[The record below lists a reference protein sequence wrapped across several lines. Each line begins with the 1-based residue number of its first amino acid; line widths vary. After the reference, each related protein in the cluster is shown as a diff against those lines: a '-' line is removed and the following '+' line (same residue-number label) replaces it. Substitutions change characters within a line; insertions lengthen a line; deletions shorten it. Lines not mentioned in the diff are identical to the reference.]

1 MSVARQKIFRIRRE
15 YNSWV
20 ANETLEDYALRY
32 TPRTFRKWS
41 EMRVAN
47 TAFGAVSFLALEAIG
62 GAIAL
67 NHGFSTAL
75 WAILVVGII
84 TFLTGLPIS
93 YYAAKYGVD
102 MDLLTRGAGF
112 GYLGSTLTSLIYATF
127 TFIFFAL
134 EAAIMAL
141 ALEMLFGWSLPVCYV
156 ISSLVIIPLVTHG
169 ITLISRLQTW
179 TQPLWLGLWVLPF
192 IAVAW
197 HKPEAYV
204 EFTQLAGRA
213 TGDSDFHWLAFGMA
227 ATVAFSLIVQV
238 GEQVDFLRFLPEKT
252 KENRVR
258 WWTAVLVAG
267 PGWIV
272 PGMLKMLAGA
282 FLAYLALQREVPVE
296 HAIEPTQMY
305 LAGFSE
311 VFGSPAVALWVTV
324 LFVIVSQVKIN
335 VTNAYAGS
343 LAWSNFF
350 ARLTHSHPGRVVWLV
365 FNVIIAVLLMTLG
378 VFGALERVLGLYS
391 NVAIAWVG
399 ALVADLVINK
409 PLGWSPKGIEFKRA
423 YLHDLNP
430 VGLGATLLGAGVAV
444 PAHAGLFGPLLV
456 PWAPFIAL
464 ALSLVAA
471 PAIAWWTKGRYYLA
485 REPHKHWRAG
495 QMVKCSVCENTFEAE
510 DMATCPAY
518 DAPICSLCCTLESR
532 CHDRCKTRSRAAEQ
546 VSDVLTSV
554 LPAYMSRRINFRVGH
569 YLVVL
574 LSLAAL
580 LAFVLGVVYYQEGV
594 VRPELLADHPLPPG
608 ALEGPFVK
616 VYALLLLAA
625 AVCAWWVV
633 LASESRRMAQDDSNR
648 QNQLLQQEI
657 DAHRRTDAALQQA
670 KELAEAAN
678 QAKTRYVAGMTHELR
693 TPLNSIMGYVQILLK
708 DEPSSGARRGP
719 LTTIQRSGEH
729 LSGLIDGLLDLA
741 RIEAGRLRLDPS
753 PVPLLDFLEDVVG
766 MVKPQAEAKGLGFRL
781 ETRGRVPGWVH
792 ADARRLRQILINL
805 TSNAV
810 RFTERGQIT
819 LRLDAR
825 REVLRFEVEDTGIG
839 IAPQDME
846 RIFLPFERGSG
857 GRRSSEPGTGLGL
870 TITHLLTELMGGE
883 LSVRSTMGQG
893 STFSVRL
900 YLREIAAPAQVGHAG
915 GALADATAD
924 PSLRDPSA
932 DPLDRI
938 ARDYRP
944 VVGYSG
950 PRRTLLVVDDQ
961 PIQRQMLAGML
972 MPLGFI
978 VREAASG
985 HECLE
990 SVREAPP
997 DAVLL
1002 DISMD
1007 DMDGWQTA
1015 RALRHSGCTDVPVIM
1030 VSANVFEN
1038 RPENLAAAQAQAF
1051 VAKPVMESELL
1062 DTLGDQLGLHWL
1074 TEASPVRPPADVPP
1088 RPTRRP
1094 LPADAAW
1101 ELHRLARRGNVQA
1114 LAESLANW
1122 REQAPEHA
1130 ERWRQLARWLDA
1142 FELDAIQ
1149 DDLAPDL
1156 MEEQADAP
1164 RP

>member
-1 MSVARQKIFRIRRE
+1 
-15 YNSWV
+15 
-20 ANETLEDYALRY
+20 
-32 TPRTFRKWS
+32 
-41 EMRVAN
+41 
-47 TAFGAVSFLALEAIG
+47 
-62 GAIAL
+62 
-67 NHGFSTAL
+67 
-75 WAILVVGII
+75 
-84 TFLTGLPIS
+84 
-93 YYAAKYGVD
+93 
-102 MDLLTRGAGF
+102 
-112 GYLGSTLTSLIYATF
+112 
-127 TFIFFAL
+127 
-134 EAAIMAL
+134 
-141 ALEMLFGWSLPVCYV
+141 
-156 ISSLVIIPLVTHG
+156 VT
-169 ITLISRLQTW
+169 
-179 TQPLWLGLWVLPF
+179 
-192 IAVAW
+192 
-197 HKPEAYV
+197 
-204 EFTQLAGRA
+204 
-213 TGDSDFHWLAFGMA
+213 
-227 ATVAFSLIVQV
+227 
-238 GEQVDFLRFLPEKT
+238 
-252 KENRVR
+252 
-258 WWTAVLVAG
+258 
-267 PGWIV
+267 
-272 PGMLKMLAGA
+272 
-282 FLAYLALQREVPVE
+282 
-296 HAIEPTQMY
+296 
-305 LAGFSE
+305 
-311 VFGSPAVALWVTV
+311 
-324 LFVIVSQVKIN
+324 
-335 VTNAYAGS
+335 
-343 LAWSNFF
+343 
-350 ARLTHSHPGRVVWLV
+350 
-365 FNVIIAVLLMTLG
+365 
-378 VFGALERVLGLYS
+378 
-391 NVAIAWVG
+391 
-399 ALVADLVINK
+399 
-409 PLGWSPKGIEFKRA
+409 
-423 YLHDLNP
+423 
-430 VGLGATLLGAGVAV
+430 
-444 PAHAGLFGPLLV
+444 
-456 PWAPFIAL
+456 
-464 ALSLVAA
+464 
-471 PAIAWWTKGRYYLA
+471 
-485 REPHKHWRAG
+485 
-495 QMVKCSVCENTFEAE
+495 CSVCENRFESE
-510 DMATCPAY
+510 DMAQCPAY

-546 VSDVLTSV
+546 VSDVLSSV

-569 YLVVL
+569 YLVVF

-594 VRPELLADHPLPPG
+594 VRPELLADHALPPG
-608 ALEGPFVK
+608 TLESPFVK

-708 DEPSSGARRGP
+708 DEPPVGSRRGP

-753 PVPLLDFLEDVVG
+753 PVPLLEFLEDVVG

-781 ETRGRVPGWVH
+781 ETRGRVPAWVH

-839 IAPQDME
+839 IAAQDME

-883 LSVRSTMGQG
+883 LSVQSTMGQG

-900 YLREIAAPAQVGHAG
+900 YLREIAEPVHAPAALPPAGGRHGGDTGGHAHN
-915 GALADATAD
+915 
-924 PSLRDPSA
+924 
-932 DPLDRI
+932 DRI

-944 VVGYSG
+944 VIGYSG

-972 MPLGFI
+972 MPLGFV

-1015 RALRHSGCTDVPVIM
+1015 RAIRQAGCTDVPIVM

-1074 TEASPVRPPADVPP
+1074 TEASPTRAVVAGDATSAPA
-1088 RPTRRP
+1088 TP
-1094 LPADAAW
+1094 LPPDAAW
-1101 ELHRLARRGNVQA
+1101 ELHRLARRGHAQA
-1114 LAESLANW
+1114 LAESLTGW
-1122 REQAPEHA
+1122 RTQSPEHA
-1130 ERWRQLARWLDA
+1130 ARWHRLQTWLEA
-1142 FELDAIQ
+1142 FDLDAIQ
-1149 DDLAPDL
+1149 ADLAPEL
-1156 MEEQADAP
+1156 MEEQADEP
-1164 RP
+1164 RR

>member
-1 MSVARQKIFRIRRE
+1 
-15 YNSWV
+15 
-20 ANETLEDYALRY
+20 
-32 TPRTFRKWS
+32 
-41 EMRVAN
+41 
-47 TAFGAVSFLALEAIG
+47 
-62 GAIAL
+62 
-67 NHGFSTAL
+67 
-75 WAILVVGII
+75 
-84 TFLTGLPIS
+84 
-93 YYAAKYGVD
+93 
-102 MDLLTRGAGF
+102 
-112 GYLGSTLTSLIYATF
+112 
-127 TFIFFAL
+127 
-134 EAAIMAL
+134 
-141 ALEMLFGWSLPVCYV
+141 
-156 ISSLVIIPLVTHG
+156 
-169 ITLISRLQTW
+169 
-179 TQPLWLGLWVLPF
+179 
-192 IAVAW
+192 
-197 HKPEAYV
+197 
-204 EFTQLAGRA
+204 
-213 TGDSDFHWLAFGMA
+213 
-227 ATVAFSLIVQV
+227 
-238 GEQVDFLRFLPEKT
+238 
-252 KENRVR
+252 
-258 WWTAVLVAG
+258 
-267 PGWIV
+267 
-272 PGMLKMLAGA
+272 
-282 FLAYLALQREVPVE
+282 
-296 HAIEPTQMY
+296 
-305 LAGFSE
+305 
-311 VFGSPAVALWVTV
+311 
-324 LFVIVSQVKIN
+324 
-335 VTNAYAGS
+335 
-343 LAWSNFF
+343 
-350 ARLTHSHPGRVVWLV
+350 
-365 FNVIIAVLLMTLG
+365 
-378 VFGALERVLGLYS
+378 
-391 NVAIAWVG
+391 
-399 ALVADLVINK
+399 
-409 PLGWSPKGIEFKRA
+409 
-423 YLHDLNP
+423 
-430 VGLGATLLGAGVAV
+430 V
-444 PAHAGLFGPLLV
+444 PAHAGLLGDVLV

-464 ALSLVAA
+464 ALSLAAA

-485 REPHKHWRAG
+485 RAPQTPWRPG
-495 QMVKCSVCENTFEAE
+495 QLVHCSVCENAFEAE

-546 VSDVLTSV
+546 VSDVLSSV

-569 YLVVL
+569 YLVVF

-594 VRPELLADHPLPPG
+594 VRPELLADHTLPPG
-608 ALEGPFVK
+608 ALESPFVK

-708 DEPSSGARRGP
+708 DEPAVGPRRGP

-753 PVPLLDFLEDVVG
+753 PVPLLEFLEDVVG

-781 ETRGRVPGWVH
+781 ETRGRVPKWVH

-883 LSVRSTMGQG
+883 LSVQSTMGQG

-900 YLREIAAPAQVGHAG
+900 YLREIAEPVPGLAGPSQALDEPA
-915 GALADATAD
+915 
-924 PSLRDPSA
+924 S
-932 DPLDRI
+932 DRI

-944 VVGYSG
+944 VIGYSG

-972 MPLGFI
+972 MPLGFV

-1015 RALRHSGCTDVPVIM
+1015 RAIRQAGCTDVPVIM

-1062 DTLGDQLGLHWL
+1062 GTLGDQLGLQWL
-1074 TEASPVRPPADVPP
+1074 TEASHAQPASADAGSPEP
-1088 RPTRRP
+1088 QTGHAPAIDFGPAASRRADSRPTMP
-1094 LPADAAW
+1094 LPPDAAW
-1101 ELHRLARRGNVQA
+1101 ELHRLARRGHAQA
-1114 LAESLANW
+1114 LTESLADW
-1122 REQAPEHA
+1122 RVRTPEHA
-1130 ERWRQLARWLDA
+1130 DRWQRLQTWLEA
-1142 FELDAIQ
+1142 FDLDAIQ
-1149 DDLAPDL
+1149 ADLAIDL
-1156 MEEQADAP
+1156 MEEQADEP
-1164 RP
+1164 RR